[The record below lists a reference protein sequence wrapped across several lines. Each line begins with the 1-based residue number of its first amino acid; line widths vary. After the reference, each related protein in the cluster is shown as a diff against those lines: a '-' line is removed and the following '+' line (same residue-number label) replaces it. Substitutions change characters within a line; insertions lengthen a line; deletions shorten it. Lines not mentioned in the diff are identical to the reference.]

1 MWQKIKE
8 VIKLYKNWFLSV
20 IKILVFICIL
30 ILGLTVIILSAP
42 FIISKKVQ
50 DVLQRMFDNIERFLY

>member
-8 VIKLYKNWFLSV
+8 VIKLYKKWFLSV
-20 IKILVFICIL
+20 INILILICFL
-30 ILGLTVIILSAP
+30 ILGLIVIILSAP
-42 FIISKKVQ
+42 FIISKKVR

>member
-1 MWQKIKE
+1 MSKIKK
-8 VIKLYKNWFLSV
+8 VLNLYKNWFLST

-42 FIISKKVQ
+42 FIISKKVR
-50 DVLQRMFDNIERFLY
+50 DVLQRMFGNIERFLY